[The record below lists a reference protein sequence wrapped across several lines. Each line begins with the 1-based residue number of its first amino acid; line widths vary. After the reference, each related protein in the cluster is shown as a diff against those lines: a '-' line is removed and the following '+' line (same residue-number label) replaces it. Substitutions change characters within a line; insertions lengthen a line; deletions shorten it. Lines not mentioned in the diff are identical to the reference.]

1 MNPEVLIA
9 LPLLGA
15 FLLPAARRVDA
26 SVGIWWGPLVVLA
39 NLAIALMAWWKIQLI
54 GPQSIALGGFAA
66 PLGIELRADHLG
78 LGAAVLLNLGVLLLW
93 PRESS
98 DPVRASTIL
107 LVLTG
112 AGCGLAMSADL
123 FNLFVF
129 FELTAVATY
138 GLAAA
143 NGKGEALIASLRYLI
158 LGALGSAFSLLGI
171 ALVYATTGTLNL
183 ADLGTMS
190 EALSGPA
197 GIGALVLMVVGFGVK
212 AELFPLNTWV
222 PEVYAHTE
230 SRVAALLA
238 GVVSK
243 LGMLVLLR
251 LIVEVFGG
259 SPGLEFLLWVG
270 VLGVITGELAAY
282 GAKDLRRVLAY
293 SSIGQMGLVAVAVA
307 LGGDAGFL
315 AALILMLNHL
325 LVKPAL
331 FLIADAWPQ
340 GLSRLGGRGR
350 ARPLGAVLFVLL
362 ALSLIGM
369 PPLPGFWGKYLLL
382 DAIFSNVTQG
392 AGLLVGLILFATV
405 VEAAYFFRIAARLFG
420 GGEAVQTPKAPGLS
434 MAAALFVLAFLTFS
448 VQTGPVGDYLRDIVQ
463 GFEPQELRMAQSD
476 AREPAVFI
484 NGMGEPQ

>member
-1 MNPEVLIA
+1 MNPEILIA
-9 LPLLGA
+9 LPLLAA
-15 FLLPAARRVDA
+15 FLLPAARRIDA

-39 NLAIALMAWWKIQLI
+39 NLVIAAMAWWKVQLI

-78 LGAAVLLNLGVLLLW
+78 LSAAVLLNLAVLLLW
-93 PRESS
+93 PRETP
-98 DPVRASTIL
+98 DKARVSTIL

-123 FNLFVF
+123 FNLYVF
-129 FELTAVATY
+129 FELVAVATY

-158 LGALGSAFSLLGI
+158 LGALGSALALLGI
-171 ALVYATTGTLNL
+171 ALVYAKTGTLNL
-183 ADLGTMS
+183 TELGGMS

-212 AELFPLNTWV
+212 AELFPLNNWV

-230 SRVAALLA
+230 SRVSALMA
-238 GVVSK
+238 GIISK
-243 LGMLVLLR
+243 LGILVLLR
-251 LIVEVFGG
+251 LIAEVFGG

-270 VLGVITGELAAY
+270 VLGVVTGELAAY
-282 GAKDLRRVLAY
+282 GAKDMRRVLAY
-293 SSIGQMGLVAVAVA
+293 SSIGQMGLVAVALA
-307 LGGDAGFL
+307 LGGETGFI

-331 FLIADAWPQ
+331 FLIADAWP
-340 GLSRLGGRGR
+340 GSLKALAGKGR

-362 ALSLIGM
+362 ALSLIGV

-382 DAIFSNVTQG
+382 DAIFTNVTEG
-392 AGLLVGLILFATV
+392 AGLLVGLILAATV

-420 GGEAVQTPKAPGLS
+420 SGEAAEESKIPGLP
-434 MAAALFVLAFLTFS
+434 AVAALFVIAFLALS
-448 VQTGPVGDYLRDIVQ
+448 VQTGRVGDYLKEVVHGLQ
-463 GFEPQELRMAQSD
+463 PQELRMAQSD
-476 AREPAVFI
+476 FPDPAASV
-484 NGMGEPQ
+484 NGKGERL